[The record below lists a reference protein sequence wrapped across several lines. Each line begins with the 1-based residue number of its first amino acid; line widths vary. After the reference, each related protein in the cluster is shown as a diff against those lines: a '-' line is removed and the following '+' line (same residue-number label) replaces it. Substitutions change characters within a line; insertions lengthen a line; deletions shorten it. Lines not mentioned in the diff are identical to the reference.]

1 MQNMIA
7 YAGTELRTFLELP
20 FSEVDS
26 LVLAQLSYEKFERL
40 PKGLFDCANPVTIAE
55 LNKAELFHDLF
66 TGVRDEP
73 DNRALFAALAASPRF
88 REIRICA
95 VESRFVP
102 EQAQQ
107 FFAMTCMLPDG
118 SLYLAYRGTD
128 STLVGWKEDVNMAFL
143 TVPSQQESARYLS
156 RKAARFPAARLR
168 GGGHSKGGNLAV
180 YAAMCAE
187 SGVQARL
194 LAAYSHDG
202 PGFREG
208 MLQSDGYRA
217 VCGRVYKTLPQSS
230 VIGMLLEHQE
240 VYRVVVSN
248 RFGLMQ
254 HDPFSWEIDGSDFHM
269 AEQLTDSA
277 SLVNETLHDW
287 ICTPSDEKRALFVDA
302 LFSVLESTGATT
314 TKELSAAWLRE
325 APAVLAAIKGL
336 DEETTAF
343 LLETLKQLGAL
354 YMHNMNVRIPRLP
367 ALGHKPGAQADKS
380 EQREKTAEN

>member
-156 RKAARFPAARLR
+156 RMAARFPATRR
-168 GGGHSKGGNLAV
+168 RVGGHSKGGNLAV

-287 ICTPSDEKRALFVDA
+287 ICTLSDEKRALFVDA

>member
-156 RKAARFPAARLR
+156 RMAARFPAARLR
-168 GGGHSKGGNLAV
+168 VGGHSKGGNLAV

-240 VYRVVVSN
+240 VYRMVVSN

-287 ICTPSDEKRALFVDA
+287 ICTLSDEKRALFVDA

-336 DEETTAF
+336 DKETTAF